1 MTSKKQKKAHS
12 LSGGDEAPR
21 NESAPERSGL
31 HSAPPATQRPG
42 FDLSSDAGGRASNSA
57 PALGGGSPFPT
68 SKVAI
73 PRQPPGPTQR
83 YSRRVPR
90 ACESCRQRKTKCSG
104 DTPVCRQCREL
115 RVACQYPMGWREK
128 MKQDVDRLAGEVQE
142 YEKFLHDLRS
152 AAESTTAHW
161 VNVLL
166 EKYDLKGDVNDNSS
180 LPPTSQNGLDGNQA
194 SPLSSIGSLDAIDR
208 VDEDHNRTENSR
220 ATGYMGKSSEITWI
234 QRLQREAEQRSH
246 GKCGSLEPRPDEDQE
261 TKEKFSLH
269 VLNYHLDDLS
279 ISVPEPVQEYSM
291 PPRDQADHLLAT
303 YLETV
308 HPFFPIVSKPLFN
321 AQFRSFFE
329 SSTQFRGIRPGDKW
343 LAILNMIFAIAAK
356 HADLTNAQWHGS
368 GTDHL
373 IYLARARRLS
383 MSSQDL
389 FSHPDLQQVQVEGL
403 IAFYLLSTNQINRA
417 WRISALA
424 VRSAITLGLNL
435 RNNNSITPNVSKES
449 RYKVWWCIYSLE
461 HMLGIMTGR
470 PSSTLDGGSA
480 TPLPLPFDEDQLKTD
495 PTAMEMLN
503 NPQLRESRIR
513 NVMASSW
520 DRAQGATRDNTL
532 PSDQYWVKGLPATFG
547 VCYLYYCDLTV
558 ITQEVLHKVYS
569 THCVLLPWAE
579 IESRIDEL
587 RSRFDLWRSNL
598 PSSLEFTERADYDS
612 PDLLRCKLLLG
623 FHYYSSRIT
632 LGRPCL
638 CRRDARQNGSSP
650 TFSHTMALITLDSA
664 TCMINLISDEPNV
677 LQLYEMCPWWCILR
691 QLMQAAVVILLEL
704 SFGSVHIPED
714 EPKFVRLVKK
724 CIRWFFAMPEP
735 SAQRAWRLCDSIF
748 RKLAQGMKYNTNDI
762 PHHSSPRYHPS
773 SLSAPPMASHPS
785 PEILQ
790 DYFNLQPEDM
800 TLFGS
805 HPAAEAPLWTSFL
818 SHPTTGLTSSVQDP
832 VAPADPYLPYD
843 PLGDDFIRAFF
854 AAPGDGSRDNP

>member
-12 LSGGDEAPR
+12 LPGGDETPR
-21 NESAPERSGL
+21 NEATPDRSVL

-42 FDLSSDAGGRASNSA
+42 AFSSATDAAGRATNSA
-57 PALGGGSPFPT
+57 PALGDSNSFPT

-73 PRQPPGPTQR
+73 PRQPLGSTQR

-104 DTPVCRQCREL
+104 DAPVCRQCREL
-115 RVACQYPMGWREK
+115 RVACQYPMGWRDK
-128 MKQDVDRLAGEVQE
+128 MKHRFQ
-142 YEKFLHDLRS
+142 
-152 AAESTTAHW
+152 
-161 VNVLL
+161 
-166 EKYDLKGDVNDNSS
+166 YDLKGDLNYDNAISR
-180 LPPTSQNGLDGNQA
+180 PPTSQAGVDGIQA

-208 VDEDHNRTENSR
+208 VDEDHNRTEDSR

-246 GKCGSLEPRPDEDQE
+246 GKSGSLEPRPDEDQE

-269 VLNYHLDDLS
+269 ALNYHLDDLS

-303 YLETV
+303 YLEMV
-308 HPFFPIVSKPLFN
+308 HPFFPIISKPLFN
-321 AQFRSFFE
+321 AQFRSFFD
-329 SSTQFRGIRPGDKW
+329 SSAQFRGIRPGDKW
-343 LAILNMIFAIAAK
+343 LAILNMIFAIAAN
-356 HADLTNAQWHGS
+356 HADLTNAPWHGS
-368 GTDHL
+368 GTAHL

-470 PSSTLDGGSA
+470 PSCTLDGGSA

-495 PTAMEMLN
+495 PTAIEMLN

-520 DRAQGATRDNTL
+520 DRTQGSTRENVPQAD
-532 PSDQYWVKGLPATFG
+532 PSWVKGLPAAFG

-558 ITQEVLHKVYS
+558 ITQEVLQKIYS

-598 PSSLEFTERADYDS
+598 PPALEFTERTDHDG
-612 PDLLRCKLLLG
+612 PDRLRCKLLLG

-638 CRRDARQNGSSP
+638 CRRDARQNGSTP
-650 TFSHTMALITLDSA
+650 TFSHTMALMTLDSA
-664 TCMINLISDEPNV
+664 TCMINLISDEPNI
-677 LQLYEMCPWWCILR
+677 LQLYQMCPWWCILR
-691 QLMQAAVVILLEL
+691 LLMQAAVVILLEL

-714 EPKFVRLVKK
+714 ESKFVQLVKK

-748 RKLAQGMKYNTNDI
+748 RKLARGMKYSTTDI
-762 PHHSSPRYHPS
+762 PSQASSRDHSHLSSRSLPPHH
-773 SLSAPPMASHPS
+773 PPDVA
-785 PEILQ
+785 Q

-800 TLFGS
+800 SLFGS
-805 HPAAEAPLWTSFL
+805 HSTTELPLWTNFL
-818 SHPTTGLTSSVQDP
+818 GHSTPGLTPPVQDP
-832 VAPADPYLPYD
+832 LAPADPYLPYD

-854 AAPGDGSRDNP
+854 AAPGEDNRENR